1 MTKHSRREFL
11 TRTAITPSL
20 VCGLAPGWESRLQAQ
35 PRPAPR
41 YDLIVK
47 GGRVIDPSQSISGMR
62 DIAVSGTKIA
72 RVAANMSAEDARHVL
87 DAKGKLV
94 TPGLIDVHTH
104 VYDGVAPLGI
114 PADPTCIARELPR
127 PSMRD
132 QQGRIPFPA

>member
-1 MTKHSRREFL
+1 
-11 TRTAITPSL
+11 
-20 VCGLAPGWESRLQAQ
+20 
-35 PRPAPR
+35 
-41 YDLIVK
+41 
-47 GGRVIDPSQSISGMR
+47 MR

-114 PADPTCIARELPR
+114 PADPTCIAKGVTTALDAGSAGARAGSAHPDR
-127 PSMRD
+127 R
-132 QQGRIPFPA
+132 R